1 MKKWVAIGLIAVGLT
16 GCESTAEVLNSTASL
31 LNTTSSVLSGP
42 SGSGSSSSST
52 TTMGQGRVFAKVP
65 DKITKEYE
73 IRNFVIYRES
83 NSVHSVIDNDQY
95 SATGE
100 VYNKSNKSIG
110 VHISIPAYDTKGFN
124 CGAVY
129 FSSGYMDKGEKS
141 RINDEYAYNTIKKNC
156 KLNMSKLEI
165 SVRK

>member
-1 MKKWVAIGLIAVGLT
+1 
-16 GCESTAEVLNSTASL
+16 
-31 LNTTSSVLSGP
+31 
-42 SGSGSSSSST
+42 
-52 TTMGQGRVFAKVP
+52 MGQGKVFAKVP

-100 VYNKSNKSIG
+100 VYNKSNKSID
-110 VHISIPAYDTKGFN
+110 VHISIPAYDAKGFN
-124 CGAVY
+124 CGAIY

-141 RINDEYAYNTIKKNC
+141 RISDEYAYNTVKKNC